1 MCEVLDYN
9 VEGLKRIQIM
19 NINLSALQPGKLRYF
34 TTAEILAINE
44 ISMVSSI
51 LY

>member
-19 NINLSALQPGKLRYF
+19 NINLSALPPGQWRYF
-34 TTAEILAINE
+34 TTAEILAINQ
-44 ISMVSSI
+44 M
-51 LY
+51 LKN